1 MYLKYTRSLM
11 KRFADHDLISLGA
24 QCAYFLLLSLFPF
37 LIFIVTLLT
46 YLPFTFQDVYNLLE
60 EDYVPPEVLGIVE
73 NQWEVLTAH
82 QNTGLLSFSIIF
94 TIWTASL
101 ALNSILRTLNLAYH
115 VTERRGMIKARVVS
129 ISLTI
134 SMFLVVLT
142 ALVVQV
148 IGSNLLEYIEIEPV
162 ILDYDVLRWLVSSV
176 ILFIVFSILYLV
188 GPNTRLKIKEVYTG
202 AIFATVGWQL
212 TSLGFSYYLNNFA
225 NYTATY
231 GSIGAVIALMVWFHL
246 SSVIILFG
254 GEINAARKEDFT

>member
-1 MYLKYTRSLM
+1 M
-11 KRFADHDLISLGA
+11 
-24 QCAYFLLLSLFPF
+24 
-37 LIFIVTLLT
+37 
-46 YLPFTFQDVYNLLE
+46 
-60 EDYVPPEVLGIVE
+60 E